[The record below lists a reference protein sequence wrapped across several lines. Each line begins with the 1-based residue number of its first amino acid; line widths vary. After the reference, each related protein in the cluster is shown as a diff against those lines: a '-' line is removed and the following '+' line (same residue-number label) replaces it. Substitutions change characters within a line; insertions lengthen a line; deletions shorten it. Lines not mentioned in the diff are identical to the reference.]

1 MAITDGTSYT
11 DDLIGA
17 LDTDALNGLL
27 AGLTDKQSEL
37 FGGRDFIS
45 VVKGILSGELTL
57 NFSDLLSFVL
67 SVVGSSLTALT
78 ALLGTIIAISVIYS
92 VVGAVSG
99 GRHSEGVVKA
109 VHFAS
114 VGCITAVAGVSV
126 TAMFA
131 MCAETL
137 SSMATQINVIAPLIL
152 TLIAGVGGTGTAA
165 VFSTTVAVITGGLF
179 NLISSVLV
187 PMLIAAF
194 VFGIIGNMSSES
206 GMGKMSAFL
215 HSTVKWLFG
224 TGFFLLT
231 AVMSLQGIT
240 ASVFDNLGVR
250 GAKFTI
256 GKYVPVIGGY
266 MSEGFNLIVS
276 GSIAVKNTLGYTALV
291 LIILTVLPAV
301 LQIAILSLCLKLAAA
316 IVEPL
321 GNSKMSGML
330 SSMSSTVSLA
340 GGLMFGAG
348 FLYFVFVLIL
358 MAAGNVFV

>member
-67 SVVGSSLTALT
+67 SVVGSSLAALT

-137 SSMATQINVIAPLIL
+137 GSLATQINVLTPLIL
-152 TLIAGVGGTGTAA
+152 TIMAGVGGTNTAA
-165 VFSTTVAVITGGLF
+165 VFSPTVAVITSGMF

-194 VFGIIGNMSSES
+194 VFGVIGNISGGS
-206 GMGKMSAFL
+206 GMEKTSAFMR
-215 HSTVKWLFG
+215 SSVKWLFG
-224 TGFFLLT
+224 TGFFLIT
-231 AVMSLQGIT
+231 AVMSILGIT
-240 ASVFDNLGVR
+240 TSALDNLGVR
-250 GAKFTI
+250 GAKFAI

-276 GSIAVKNTLGYTALV
+276 GGIAIKNALGYTALV
-291 LIILTVLPAV
+291 LLLLTVLPAV
-301 LQIAILSLCLKLAAA
+301 IQIAVLSKRMSDML
-316 IVEPL
+316 
-321 GNSKMSGML
+321 SGMGD
-330 SSMSSTVSLA
+330 TVSLT
-340 GGLMFGAG
+340 GGVMFGAG

-358 MAAGNVFV
+358 MAAGNVFL